1 MWAVVGSVTGAVA
14 AVSVTLGK
22 TKLGGL
28 VRHQCVMATGTD
40 LTWTQCHI
48 AEGGYAWKIVL
59 WMEKIF
65 FFLLVCA
72 YVNRCCIFFFK
83 LAASR
88 GDNSWDTSNQPQCM
102 CDTCFFIQSS
112 CLFIFCHNQNASC
125 YFLPSSVQTNNRCER
140 LEHILPSPLPLVLC
154 CDYSMT
160 TFAVSLSRLLSLSIV
175 SLKPAHPSSAMWGQ
189 EAAPI
194 SHPFPI
200 PFFWHFLDLN
210 ILCGT
215 CIILLYLCRGITLSM
230 HWIIY
235 GNDKSTCLRR
245 TIVSSS
251 SFCISLGQI
260 IRFPWNSY
268 GKYS

>member
-1 MWAVVGSVTGAVA
+1 MWKAGTYTP
-14 AVSVTLGK
+14 VSPSP
-22 TKLGGL
+22 
-28 VRHQCVMATGTD
+28 RP
-40 LTWTQCHI
+40 
-48 AEGGYAWKIVL
+48 VL
-59 WMEKIF
+59 W
-65 FFLLVCA
+65 LLC
-72 YVNRCCIFFFK
+72 
-83 LAASR
+83 
-88 GDNSWDTSNQPQCM
+88 DN
-102 CDTCFFIQSS
+102 
-112 CLFIFCHNQNASC
+112 
-125 YFLPSSVQTNNRCER
+125 
-140 LEHILPSPLPLVLC
+140 LC
-154 CDYSMT
+154 TLSL
-160 TFAVSLSRLLSLSIV
+160 SLSRLLSLSIV

-268 GKYS
+268 GKYSKAEQLGATLKTLQKYTKPFGKQDFSSCRRSLHPTM